1 MTTLCCTASATRW
14 HTQSVT
20 LKPFNRLLQSSA
32 VVMHFA
38 DFRFDN
44 SSLHALP
51 VEFVPDDTRLVQPQR
66 QVKGA
71 CWSPIKPEPV
81 KSPVLVAASLPC
93 LGLLDL
99 QAAQVCTVAVPAL
112 HLPTHPST
120 NPAFGLRFLF
130 KDCAW
135 LFRSK
140 IQALLSTS
148 VATGSC
154 LDQRLQPTATLV
166 TNLGISAVSWVMAQ
180 LFILGR

>member
-1 MTTLCCTASATRW
+1 MHNITDAYVIMLTSLVSELMVKRYCTASATRW
-14 HTQSVT
+14 HTQNIT

-51 VEFVPDDTRLVQPQR
+51 VEFVPDDTRLVRPQR

-99 QAAQVCTVAVPAL
+99 QATQVCTVAVPAL
-112 HLPTHPST
+112 NLPTHSST
-120 NPAFGLRFLF
+120 NPVLGLRFLF
-130 KDCAW
+130 KKLC
-135 LFRSK
+135 
-140 IQALLSTS
+140 
-148 VATGSC
+148 VAC
-154 LDQRLQPTATLV
+154 
-166 TNLGISAVSWVMAQ
+166 
-180 LFILGR
+180 

>member
-1 MTTLCCTASATRW
+1 M
-14 HTQSVT
+14 
-20 LKPFNRLLQSSA
+20 LQSSA